1 MRLILLGAPG
11 AGKGTQATFICQKY
25 GIPQISTGD
34 MLRAAVKAGT
44 SLGLEA
50 KKVMDA
56 GGLVGDALIINL
68 VKERIAQPDCALG
81 FLFDGF
87 PRTLPQADAMKE
99 ARVKL
104 DYVLEIDVPFAA
116 IIERMSGRRSH
127 PASGRTYHLKFNPSK
142 REGYD
147 DVSGEPLIQRED
159 DKEETVRK
167 RLEVYSA
174 QTRPLVEY
182 YSSWAKAEP
191 DAAPKYRAISGM
203 GGVDEITARAF
214 QALSS

>member
-25 GIPQISTGD
+25 SIPQISTGD

-44 SLGLEA
+44 PLGVQA

-56 GGLVGDALIINL
+56 GGLVSDDLIINL
-68 VKERIAQPDCALG
+68 VKERISQADCAKG

-87 PRTLPQADAMKE
+87 PRTIPQADAMKV
-99 ARVKL
+99 AGVKI
-104 DYVLEIDVPFAA
+104 DYVLEIDVPFEA

-127 PASGRTYHLKFNPSK
+127 AASGRTYHVKYNPPKTS
-142 REGYD
+142 GVD
-147 DVSGEPLIQRED
+147 DVTGEPLIQRED

-167 RLEVYSA
+167 RLEVYST
-174 QTRPLVEY
+174 QTRPLVDY
-182 YSSWAKAEP
+182 YANWAQKN
-191 DAAPKYRAISGM
+191 AAVAPQYRAISGI
-203 GGVDEITARAF
+203 GSVDDITARAF
-214 QALSS
+214 KALAD